1 MPKQHQ
7 AAGDNQDGKSVA
19 ERAKR
24 GLAFAVA
31 RTEHDCQAEH
41 RADHIGT
48 GVAEHEA
55 FAQVVGQ
62 QAERRAQHR
71 RSGDADETVTVKEGE
86 RLADLSPGFGTLWT
100 VEGGNH
106 AFGASHPVTEP
117 PPTLALV
124 VRGTVGFFAENLAS
138 ATV

>member
-1 MPKQHQ
+1 MSDGIAVVHQ
-7 AAGDNQDGKSVA
+7 EAL
-19 ERAKR
+19 ERAR
-24 GLAFAVA
+24 S
-31 RTEHDCQAEH
+31 
-41 RADHIGT
+41 
-48 GVAEHEA
+48 
-55 FAQVVGQ
+55 VV
-62 QAERRAQHR
+62 H
-71 RSGDADETVTVKEGE
+71 GDADETVTVKEGE
-86 RLADLSPGFGTLWT
+86 RLADLSPGFGRLWT